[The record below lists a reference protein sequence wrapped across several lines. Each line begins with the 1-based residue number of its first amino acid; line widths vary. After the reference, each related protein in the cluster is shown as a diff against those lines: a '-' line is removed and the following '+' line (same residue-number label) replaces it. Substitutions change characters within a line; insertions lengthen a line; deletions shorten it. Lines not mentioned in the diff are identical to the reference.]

1 MLIAPYT
8 EDKKQSLFAFTD
20 DVFKELGKEFEPQ
33 GRHSFYNDI
42 QSNFELFS
50 CLTENNEV
58 KGTVALKK
66 IDEETVELKAMYLK
80 KELRGKG
87 YGKKLIQHAIE
98 QAKKNNYKTIL
109 LDSQSRYKA
118 ALSLYKQDGFQET
131 QRYNDNRYADVFM
144 RLDLEQKEA

>member
-20 DVFKELGKEFEPQ
+20 EVFKELGKEFEPR

-87 YGKKLIQHAIE
+87 YGKKLIQHAID
-98 QAKKNNYKTIL
+98 QAKQLKYKTIL

-118 ALSLYKQDGFQET
+118 ALSLYRQYGFQET
-131 QRYNDNRYADVFM
+131 QRYNDNKYADVFM
-144 RLDLEQKEA
+144 RLDLE